1 MKLLITSGLLL
12 VCVASSLALAS
23 KPLLKKSSPYAPQ
36 SAQDRDDI
44 GHIGGGGGGGYG
56 PPPVGPSY
64 AEEPAKDT
72 GYYYYYYPVVPEG
85 GGKKKG
91 GLFSGSKGFFGKMM
105 ETIMYP
111 FLYPIMRAYDYFDG
125 RSLQARASE
134 YLPVE
139 LFDKITTMIQEEI
152 YKEECLSRMICKV
165 SEFFIPEDYQTHL
178 KTFKDSAKK
187 KTDCNLDYKCSSFDP
202 TQKL

>member
-1 MKLLITSGLLL
+1 
-12 VCVASSLALAS
+12 
-23 KPLLKKSSPYAPQ
+23 
-36 SAQDRDDI
+36 
-44 GHIGGGGGGGYG
+44 
-56 PPPVGPSY
+56 
-64 AEEPAKDT
+64 
-72 GYYYYYYPVVPEG
+72 
-85 GGKKKG
+85 
-91 GLFSGSKGFFGKMM
+91 MM